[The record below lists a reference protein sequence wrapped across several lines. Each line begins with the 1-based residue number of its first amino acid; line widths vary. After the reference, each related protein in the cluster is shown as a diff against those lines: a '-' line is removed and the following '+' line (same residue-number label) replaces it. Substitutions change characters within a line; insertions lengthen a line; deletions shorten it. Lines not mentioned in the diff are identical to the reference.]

1 MTSSYLHI
9 RMKFQEKFDS
19 VDVGLGGCNV
29 ESCPAHHVV
38 TVDIPVSVLQLLPH
52 LPQSILGD
60 GLEQVQREL
69 LVLHSYFTIYFT
81 WMDYLKLFA
90 WNKHK
95 MTMTDNAHWA
105 K

>member
-1 MTSSYLHI
+1 MNSYLHI
-9 RMKFQEKFDS
+9 WMKFQEKLDS
-19 VDVGLGGCNV
+19 LHVSLGGCNV
-29 ESCPAHHVV
+29 ERSPAHHVV
-38 TVDIPVSVLQLLPH
+38 TVDIPVSGLQHLPH

-90 WNKHK
+90 WNKH
-95 MTMTDNAHWA
+95 DNNSE
-105 K
+105 